1 MLQETLA
8 NDRENA
14 ANVQRCALPP
24 MELT

>member
-1 MLQETLA
+1 LQETHA
-8 NDRENA
+8 NDQENA

>member
-8 NDRENA
+8 NDQENA
-14 ANVQRCALPP
+14 AKVQRCALPP

>member
-8 NDRENA
+8 NDRQNA